1 LSNQI
6 FKIDYKNLI
15 RAHMIILTMA
25 TDEALEAPLGVA
37 VLESS
42 ADSVVVG
49 SSVASVGSAVGSGVA
64 SVGLSVGESVGLSV
78 GESVGLSVGE
88 SVGLSVG
95 ASLGLSVGESVG
107 PSVGFSEGVSVG
119 ASVGATVGASV
130 GATVDSS
137 SLSWTSMTGEA
148 LKPEAKRATAKQL
161 RARTIVKFFI
171 L

>member
-1 LSNQI
+1 
-6 FKIDYKNLI
+6 
-15 RAHMIILTMA
+15 MIILTMA
-25 TDEALEAPLGVA
+25 TDEALEAPLGVS

-64 SVGLSVGESVGLSV
+64 SVGLSV

-137 SLSWTSMTGEA
+137 SLSRTSMTGEA

>member
-49 SSVASVGSAVGSGVA
+49 SSVASVGSAVGSDVA
-64 SVGLSVGESVGLSV
+64 SVGLSV